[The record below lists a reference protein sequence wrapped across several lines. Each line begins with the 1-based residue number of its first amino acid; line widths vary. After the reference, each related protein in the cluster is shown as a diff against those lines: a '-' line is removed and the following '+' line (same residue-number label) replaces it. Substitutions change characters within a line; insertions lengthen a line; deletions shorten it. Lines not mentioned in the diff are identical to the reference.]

1 MVDPGC
7 KFPSLTIS
15 QPRPVSQPS
24 QPPEDQH
31 YQDCRHRHDPG
42 HHKNPIM
49 IVTMK
54 KHLRFWQCVT
64 SQWRD
69 SLEFE
74 CDPTDG
80 GGWDGWRKILVRMTG
95 AFKGLWSKKQLNMAT
110 KDMTQKMNMS
120 GKKRW
125 GESEMNGLEELTELE
140 GGGGWWRKKWVE
152 GGGVVG
158 KEKGC
163 IKGKSGWMKGDETL
177 KLCQRFCATEFKI
190 LEHLQ
195 WIVKENLGYKQSKSD
210 W

>member
-7 KFPSLTIS
+7 EFPSLTIS

-31 YQDCRHRHDPG
+31 HQDCRHRHDPG
-42 HHKNPIM
+42 HHKNPIR

-80 GGWDGWRKILVRMTG
+80 GGWDGWRKILVRMTRT
-95 AFKGLWSKKQLNMAT
+95 FKGLWSKKQLNMAT

-125 GESEMNGLEELTELE
+125 GEMNGLEELTELE
-140 GGGGWWRKKWVE
+140 GGGGWRRKGEEVDGRGRGGWKRKGVYKREEWVDE
-152 GGGVVG
+152 SG
-158 KEKGC
+158 KG
-163 IKGKSGWMKGDETL
+163 MK
-177 KLCQRFCATEFKI
+177 C
-190 LEHLQ
+190 
-195 WIVKENLGYKQSKSD
+195 
-210 W
+210 